1 MSTIQIE
8 VPESALLSTGQ
19 SQEEFVREAK
29 FLLALK
35 LFELGRLSSGKAA
48 EMCGMNRV
56 DFILLAGRSGVPVA
70 DLDDTDRDRAA
81 PPLPRLSP
89 ANAATLRFLD
99 RWLSTPD
106 DKGAEWWTSF
116 EEQLKSDRDF
126 EERDSE

>member
-1 MSTIQIE
+1 VNIDDASAALGTVLLGARSVWSRRGRIDAGGAQTMSTIQID
-8 VPESALLSTGQ
+8 VPESVLLSTGQ

-70 DLDDTDRDRAA
+70 DLDDAQR
-81 PPLPRLSP
+81 
-89 ANAATLRFLD
+89 
-99 RWLSTPD
+99 
-106 DKGAEWWTSF
+106 
-116 EEQLKSDRDF
+116 
-126 EERDSE
+126 EREFTA